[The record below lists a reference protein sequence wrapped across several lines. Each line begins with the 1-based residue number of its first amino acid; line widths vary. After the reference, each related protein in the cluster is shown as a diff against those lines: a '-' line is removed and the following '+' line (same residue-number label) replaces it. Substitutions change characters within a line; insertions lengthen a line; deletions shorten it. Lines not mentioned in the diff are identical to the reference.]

1 MPLNLDVKEL
11 IQLISEALEISSDQ
25 VNIETVNTDIEE
37 WDSLG
42 QIAILARLD
51 EKFADVTE
59 KVPDLASA
67 TSVRELHRLLT
78 EKS

>member
-1 MPLNLDVKEL
+1 MAINLDVNEL
-11 IQLISEALEISSDQ
+11 VQLISEALEISIDQ
-25 VNIETVNTDIEE
+25 VNAETVSTDIEE

-59 KVPDLASA
+59 RVPDLASA
-67 TSVRELHRLLT
+67 TSVRDLHRLLT